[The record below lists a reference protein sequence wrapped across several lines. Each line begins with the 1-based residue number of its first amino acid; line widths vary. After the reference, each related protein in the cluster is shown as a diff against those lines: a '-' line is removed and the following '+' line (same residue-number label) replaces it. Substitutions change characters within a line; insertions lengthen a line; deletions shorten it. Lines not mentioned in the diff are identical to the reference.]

1 MDIQTLPTL
10 PNRSYKISIHP
21 KGSEAYKEDY
31 KKYIKEYTQEHKD
44 IKKANYLKYMN
55 KYTDEER
62 KELTKLY
69 NRRKY
74 LKKILNQQNVIV
86 DAI

>member
-1 MDIQTLPTL
+1 
-10 PNRSYKISIHP
+10 
-21 KGSEAYKEDY
+21 
-31 KKYIKEYTQEHKD
+31 
-44 IKKANYLKYMN
+44 MN

-74 LKKILNQQNVIV
+74 VKKILNQQIV
-86 DAI
+86 E